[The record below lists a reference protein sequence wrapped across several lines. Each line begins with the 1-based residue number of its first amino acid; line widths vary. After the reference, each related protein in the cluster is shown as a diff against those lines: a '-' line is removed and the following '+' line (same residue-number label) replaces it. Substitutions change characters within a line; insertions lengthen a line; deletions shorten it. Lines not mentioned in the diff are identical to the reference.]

1 MTTLPMASALC
12 LLLAAGQMQ
21 DDLAEAENLLQAF
34 KYEKAVV
41 VLSQALSR
49 SDSTGAERAKAYAL
63 IGVGY
68 FQMDDERQ
76 ARAAFKEA
84 VVLNK
89 DVTLPPLT
97 SPKITRV
104 FERIKSETLPKPRLV
119 EPRPQVGNADA
130 GTQVAVFS
138 TDAGIP
144 GPLPQ
149 AEHSYIPL
157 VVGSAVA
164 AAAAGTAVY
173 FGMTARSKEEES
185 RRQEWVDDSQ
195 AVYRQAQDNATA
207 AYALIGVAA
216 GSLAAGVVV
225 TFAF

>member
-1 MTTLPMASALC
+1 MTTLPLASALC
-12 LLLAAGQMQ
+12 MLLATGQMQ
-21 DDLAEAENLLQAF
+21 DDLAEAESLLQAF
-34 KYEKAVV
+34 KYEKAVA

-49 SDSTGAERAKAYAL
+49 SDSTGDERAKAYAL

-104 FERIKSETLPKPRLV
+104 FERIKSETLPKPRLAD
-119 EPRPQVGNADA
+119 PRLPPGNADA
-130 GTQVAVFS
+130 GAQVVVLS

-144 GPLPQ
+144 QLPP
-149 AEHSYIPL
+149 EPERSYVPL

-164 AAAAGTAVY
+164 AVAVGSAVY
-173 FGMTARSKEEES
+173 FGFDARNKEEES
-185 RRQEWVDDSQ
+185 RRQEWVDDAQ
-195 AVYRQAQDNATA
+195 ATYRQAQGSATT